1 MPVRTF
7 RKNRANLLLKKAA
20 PVFMMLISFGALAQQ
35 DPQFSQYMFN
45 SFYYNPAFAGTEGVT
60 KITFLARSQ
69 WLGYSPTFGD
79 GGAPTTQVLSAN
91 TYLPI
96 LKGGVG
102 GYVVNDDLG
111 PVNNLEL
118 QFSYAYHFNIK
129 DAKLSIGGRA
139 GMYSQTVNFDLYRAT
154 DQNDP
159 LLAGKSGKE
168 TQTRPDFAVGVLY
181 KKEKYYV
188 GAGLN
193 HLTEPRFDFG
203 MTQNNQLQRH
213 MYVTGS
219 YFYDLDFDIRL
230 QFVTLIKS
238 DFTKTSFDLG
248 IMAYL
253 KDVMWGGLSFRQSE
267 AAILILG
274 YSLLK
279 DKSLKVGYSLD
290 YIIKD
295 QQAKQATS
303 HEFMLSYSLPVNFSG
318 KKAIRT
324 PRFRY

>member
-1 MPVRTF
+1 MNPVNEHHAIG
-7 RKNRANLLLKKAA
+7 KVKSALLL
-20 PVFMMLISFGALAQQ
+20 VICLISLEGFAQQ

-45 SFYYNPAFAGTEGVT
+45 TFYYNPAFAGTDGVT
-60 KITFLARSQ
+60 KITGIYRSQ
-69 WLGYSPTFGD
+69 WLGYSPTFYD
-79 GGAPTTQVLSAN
+79 GGAPVTQILSAN
-91 TYLPI
+91 TYVPK

-102 GYVVNDDLG
+102 GYLVNDNLG
-111 PVNNLEL
+111 PVNNFEL

-139 GMYSQTVNFDLYRAT
+139 GMYSQTVDFDLYRAT

-168 TQTRPDFAVGVLY
+168 SQTRPDFAIGALY
-181 KKEKYYV
+181 KKEKFYV

-203 MTQNNQLQRH
+203 MTQNNQLKRH
-213 MYVTGS
+213 IYVTGS

-238 DFTKTSFDLG
+238 DFTKTSFDVG

-253 KDVMWGGLSFRQSE
+253 KDAMWGGLSFRQSE

-295 QQAKQATS
+295 QQAKQPTS
-303 HEFMLSYSLPVNFSG
+303 HELMVSYSLPVNFSG
-318 KKAIRT
+318 KKVIRT

>member
-1 MPVRTF
+1 M
-7 RKNRANLLLKKAA
+7 KKALLF
-20 PVFMMLISFGALAQQ
+20 FMLLISFPILAQQ

-45 SFYYNPAFAGTEGVT
+45 SFYYNPAFAGIEGVT
-60 KITFLARSQ
+60 KITGLYRSQ
-69 WLGYSPTFGD
+69 WLGYSPSFGD
-79 GGAPTTQVLSAN
+79 GGAPTTQILSAN
-91 TYLPI
+91 TYLPKI
-96 LKGGVG
+96 KGGVG
-102 GYVVNDDLG
+102 GYLLNDNLG
-111 PVNNLEL
+111 PVNNFEL
-118 QFSYAYHFNIK
+118 QASYAYHFNIR
-129 DAKLSIGGRA
+129 DAKLSLGARV
-139 GMYSQTVNFDLYRAT
+139 GMYSQKVDFDLYRAT
-154 DQNDP
+154 DPNDP

-168 TQTRPDFAVGVLY
+168 SQTRPDVAIGALY

-188 GAGLN
+188 GVGIS
-193 HLTEPRFDFG
+193 HLTEPSFDFG

-219 YFYDLDFDIRL
+219 YFYDLDFDVRL

-253 KDVMWGGLSFRQSE
+253 KDAMWGGLSFRQSE

-295 QQAKQATS
+295 QQAKQPTS
-303 HEFMLSYSLPVNFSG
+303 HELMVSYSLPVNFSG
-318 KKAIRT
+318 KKVIRT